1 MPPSQTCCWARV
13 YTSTGVI
20 GLGETYYLPGAV
32 ERVIHDLAA
41 DLFLGEPAGAISQL
55 WSAFFSC
62 TNFFGF
68 AGAEM
73 RALSALD
80 MALWDA
86 LGQTVGLPV
95 YQLLG
100 GACRQTVPAY
110 NTCVNAGA
118 NRDWDRALEE
128 PAALAAELRDHGYF
142 GMKVWPWDRFAPQ
155 LHARGSTGPA
165 GWSAM
170 GPPGSYLSLT
180 DLAAGLSVLEAAR
193 DRVGHSFELLLEG
206 HSRWDVNMAIRLCR
220 AVEPIGVLWA
230 EDVCQPD
237 SAEDLARLARET
249 RVPQAV
255 SERLISA
262 LRLSRGAPSARR
274 LTSSWWT
281 WPGPEA
287 LARPGGWRNWPRTY
301 HLPFAPHDCTGP
313 VTALANLHLA
323 ISQPNCSGSRGRP
336 GLRRR
341 VLPGGAG
348 HTVPAR
354 PRPAHWRRPGL
365 VWARHFSRF
374 PSSGRCKCRVVEM
387 TASVDQESKG
397 ADRMTAT
404 VPAAGPPTTAVASP
418 TSAPLVDAPVCPDDR
433 RARPRSGPS
442 SSSFRRTCPSTPT
455 LPHLRRRSPSAFSR
469 SAWPSKT

>member
-1 MPPSQTCCWARV
+1 MSARIANANTRDVGTIEAIETVRWEAQPNLLWARV
-13 YTSTGVI
+13 HTSEGIV

-32 ERVIHDLAA
+32 ERVVHDLAA

-86 LGQTVGLPV
+86 LGQFTGLPV

-100 GACRQTVPAY
+100 GACRHMVPAY
-110 NTCVNAGA
+110 NTCVNAGPA
-118 NRDWDRALEE
+118 RDWDRALEE
-128 PAALAAELRDHGYF
+128 PAALAAELRDLGYF

-155 LHARGSTGPA
+155 LHPRGSTGPA

-180 DLAAGLSVLEAAR
+180 DLATGLSVLEAAR
-193 DRVGHSFELLLEG
+193 DRVGATFELLLEG
-206 HSRWDVNMAIRLCR
+206 HSRWDVNMAIRVCR

-255 SERLISA
+255 SERLISRFA
-262 LRLSRGAPSARR
+262 FREVLRQQAAHVVLVDLAWTGGISEARR
-274 LTSSWWT
+274 IA
-281 WPGPEA
+281 E
-287 LARPGGWRNWPRTY
+287 LAATY
-301 HLPFAPHDCTGP
+301 HLPFAPHDCTGRSP
-313 VTALANLHLA
+313 RWPTCIWPLPNRTRWAWRWSVGSLTATTMKCWTHHFPLTTA
-323 ISQPNCSGSRGRP
+323 SF
-336 GLRRR
+336 
-341 VLPGGAG
+341 
-348 HTVPAR
+348 
-354 PRPAHWRRPGL
+354 WRRLGPAWVLGSPPISY
-365 VWARHFSRF
+365 A
-374 PSSGRCKCRVVEM
+374 G
-387 TASVDQESKG
+387 TTSKWC
-397 ADRMTAT
+397 DPNDP
-404 VPAAGPPTTAVASP
+404 PAYGQ
-418 TSAPLVDAPVCPDDR
+418 DDLRWR
-433 RARPRSGPS
+433 RGQRP
-442 SSSFRRTCPSTPT
+442 
-455 LPHLRRRSPSAFSR
+455 HE
-469 SAWPSKT
+469 